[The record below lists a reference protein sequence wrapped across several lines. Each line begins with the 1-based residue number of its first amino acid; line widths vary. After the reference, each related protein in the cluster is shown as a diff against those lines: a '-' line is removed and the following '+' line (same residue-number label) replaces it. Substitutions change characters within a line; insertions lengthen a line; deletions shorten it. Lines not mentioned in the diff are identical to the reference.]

1 MNDVSLKLQKGIF
14 TYKIDRKQRNL
25 GMDETKKSFNV
36 NYKRLEELFLEEI
49 ELIEKTINPSNFEK
63 KLESLKEKII
73 KEYEKKLLPK
83 QVKSNN
89 DDDDNAIINAN
100 DLDDLMKAIQKT
112 DEQPKLSD
120 EDRENISAY
129 LAHRINAYILFGS
142 FKKMKLCQRFFSTKQ
157 NKSYENSLQVLDLII
172 TNDDPKIKISTF
184 DFLFEGLKYEELT
197 KPLLNDALKILKCH
211 NLISQSEKKSAYR
224 SMSKEWVKD
233 ARYKLQNREIL
244 TTLAKLLLS
253 FVRANIDNKP
263 SDFFETIDKLIE
275 FILKRPIFHNANYE
289 LETAIYTAIDKIKT
303 IEVVIKAT
311 GKKIEIEP
319 EDIRIIFNQT
329 TGKDSKDLIYSIAGT
344 SQEKQISL
352 SEITLYSSYAAN
364 NASTPVKSNISTITN
379 NLVIQNEIK
388 SKKVETTNVILAV
401 NSLLYEYFTNIDVFE
416 DMEIITDLTYI
427 ETLQMEYIKKNRAE
441 FNKLILTHD
450 SVTPSADI
458 FLLKIK
464 DEHDFIAQEIQK
476 NLQYIKI
483 IHPLSM
489 YDTVKE
495 NMTVFLK
502 NELL

>member
-1 MNDVSLKLQKGIF
+1 MKGIF
-14 TYKIDRKQRNL
+14 TYEINGKQRNL
-25 GMDETKKSFNV
+25 GMDETKKSFNID
-36 NYKRLEELFLEEI
+36 YKKLEELFLEGI
-49 ELIEKTINPSNFEK
+49 EFIEKTINKSNFDK

-73 KEYEKKLLPK
+73 KEYEKKFLPK

-89 DDDDNAIINAN
+89 DDNAIINAN
-100 DLDDLMKAIQKT
+100 GLDDLVKAIQNT
-112 DEQPKLSD
+112 DEQPRLSD

-129 LAHRINAYILFGS
+129 LAHRINAYTLFGN
-142 FKKMKLCQRFFSTKQ
+142 FKKMKLCQRFFSIKP

-172 TNDDPKIKISTF
+172 TNDDSKIKISTF
-184 DFLFEGLKYEELT
+184 DFLFEELKHEELT

-211 NLISQSEKKSAYR
+211 NLISQSEKKSTYQ
-224 SMSKEWVKD
+224 SMSKKWVED

-244 TTLAKLLLS
+244 ATLAKLLLS

-263 SDFFETIDKLIE
+263 SDFFETIDKLIK

-289 LETAIYTAIDKIKT
+289 LETAIYTAIENINT
-303 IEVVIKAT
+303 IEVVVKAT

-319 EDIRIIFNQT
+319 DDIRITFNQT

-352 SEITLYSSYAAN
+352 SEITLYSSNNAN
-364 NASTPVKSNISTITN
+364 QASTPVKSNVPAISN
-379 NLVIQNEIK
+379 YLAIQDEIK
-388 SKKVETTNVILAV
+388 PRKVEKTNVILAV

-416 DMEIITDLTYI
+416 EMEIITDLAYI

-441 FNKLILTHD
+441 FDKLILTHD

>member
-1 MNDVSLKLQKGIF
+1 
-14 TYKIDRKQRNL
+14 
-25 GMDETKKSFNV
+25 MDETQKSFNID
-36 NYKRLEELFLEEI
+36 YKKLEELFLEGI
-49 ELIEKTINPSNFEK
+49 KFIEKTINKSNFDK

-73 KEYEKKLLPK
+73 KEYEKKFLPK
-83 QVKSNN
+83 QIKSNN
-89 DDDDNAIINAN
+89 DDNTIINAN
-100 DLDDLMKAIQKT
+100 DLDDLIKAIQNT
-112 DEQPKLSD
+112 DEQPRLSD

-129 LAHRINAYILFGS
+129 LAHRINAYTLFGN
-142 FKKMKLCQRFFSTKQ
+142 FKKMKLCQRFFSTKP
-157 NKSYENSLQVLDLII
+157 NKSYENSRQVLEFII
-172 TNDDPKIKISTF
+172 TNDNPKIRILTLDILFKRLT
-184 DFLFEGLKYEELT
+184 FEGLSKSLI
-197 KPLLNDALKILKCH
+197 NDALKILRCH
-211 NLISQSEKKSAYR
+211 NLAKISKKSKENSDTQTEDKQKENSIYYPTNE
-224 SMSKEWVKD
+224 EWVKD

-263 SDFFETIDKLIE
+263 SDFFETIDELID

-289 LETAIYTAIDKIKT
+289 LETAIYTAIENINT
-303 IEVVIKAT
+303 IEVVVKAT

-319 EDIRIIFNQT
+319 DDIRITFNQT

-352 SEITLYSSYAAN
+352 SEITLYSSHDAN
-364 NASTPVKSNISTITN
+364 QALAPVNSNLLI
-379 NLVIQNEIK
+379 IQDEIK
-388 SKKVETTNVILAV
+388 PRKVEKTNVILAV

-458 FLLKIK
+458 FLLRIK
-464 DEHDFIAQEIQK
+464 DDYDFIVQEIQK

-483 IHPLSM
+483 IHPISM
-489 YDTVKE
+489 EESIIE
-495 NMTVFLK
+495 NMTIFYK
-502 NELL
+502 NRLL